1 MKLIKWIIKL
11 ILIIIG
17 IGILAVFVYLGYKI
31 KELFGL

>member
-11 ILIIIG
+11 ILLAIG
-17 IGILAVFVYLGYKI
+17 IGIMAVFVYLGFKI